1 MNKEDFSKKV
11 AELQQKLKV
20 GKSNYN
26 SFGKYHYRSAEDILE
41 AVKKELGELLLV
53 ITEDMVAI
61 GDRVYKKVTSTLTSP
76 CGEHMVEST
85 AFAREDEE
93 QKGMSSAQL
102 SGSVSSYAKKYSL
115 GNLLL
120 LDDTKDDDATNTHGK
135 EKKEVP
141 EEAKPQEGSAPTSNR
156 GKFSRRG

>member
-53 ITEDMVAI
+53 ITEDMVAV
-61 GDRVYKKVTSTLTSP
+61 GDRVYKKVTSKLTSP
-76 CGEHMVEST
+76 CGEHIIEST

-102 SGSVSSYAKKYSL
+102 SGSVSSYAK
-115 GNLLL
+115 NI
-120 LDDTKDDDATNTHGK
+120 H
-135 EKKEVP
+135 
-141 EEAKPQEGSAPTSNR
+141 
-156 GKFSRRG
+156 